1 MQEGV
6 PQSLPCFRQLF
17 SPPRFTQGSLGAPR
31 PTKIIAGR
39 SLACGLFT
47 PRTSQPQPK
56 GTHHETSYQ
65 QQEQKLLQN
74 GSPEQAGLD
83 HIPVVKLFLPGS
95 GCTWLLTELDP
106 ECPDIAFGLCDLGM
120 GFPELGNVSLSEITS
135 VKNKFGL
142 SVERDLYFEAKYPI
156 SVYARAARVYSSI
169 VESPSVLITYVP
181 KKRDTHRLG

>member
-1 MQEGV
+1 MV
-6 PQSLPCFRQLF
+6 AWLVAFSLPALLNLNR
-17 SPPRFTQGSLGAPR
+17 
-31 PTKIIAGR
+31 KEHIMK
-39 SLACGLFT
+39 LFT
-47 PRTSQPQPK
+47 K
-56 GTHHETSYQ
+56 
-65 QQEQKLLQN
+65 QQEQKLLEN
-74 GSPEQAGLD
+74 GSPEQSGLD

-181 KKRDTHRLG
+181 KKRDTHRLD